1 MVDESG
7 KIHKRGY
14 HVRLTDNRKGVAV
27 RRAVRHTR

>member
-27 RRAVRHTR
+27 RRAVHKTT